1 MRGLLM
7 YPMRLRFAW
16 LLMVLQISD
25 VWAGGQ
31 IPTVTEMRASLAE
44 LGGCVIEEAEGR
56 GPKAE
61 GPPYV
66 RTPREENLYQLARA
80 PREPVREAIDQA
92 LKGGTKEE
100 LIGALT
106 LYRWIVSSSGSY
118 FPKEPLNPSYLP
130 MLYDLLAKDDGSLA
144 AYTGT
149 LAGSLSLYPTSRET
163 ILVYMDLAE
172 HTTDAKTREDYLLL
186 ASGEIGID
194 LPIYKQTPALERE
207 KILADFEAW
216 FAKNKNQI
224 AFDEGRSV
232 LAGSRISTRPRVLTQ
247 AERQRIRKDPA
258 CVLELLQ
265 VSTAGMQVTDARA
278 QTLLNQCG
286 DALFGAEG
294 AKLLRSMKPEIE
306 KSETATFD
314 QQMGL
319 AASRAQYPMI
329 DAGLL
334 AVAYVA
340 ADDPD
345 PKHRELARKTLDDIG
360 SPEDITRV
368 LKGETKEV
376 RKKAMALA
384 DETNEAGG

>member
-1 MRGLLM
+1 MHHT
-7 YPMRLRFAW
+7 RLFIAW
-16 LLMVLQISD
+16 LLMVLLISGA
-25 VWAGGQ
+25 WAGGQ
-31 IPTVTEMRASLAE
+31 TTTVSEMRARLAE
-44 LGGCVIEEAEGR
+44 LGGFVIEEAEGR
-56 GPKAE
+56 GPKPE
-61 GPPYV
+61 GPPYS
-66 RTPREENLYQLARA
+66 RSPREESLYQLSRA
-80 PREPVREAIDQA
+80 PREQVREAIDQA
-92 LKGGTKEE
+92 LKNGTKEE
-100 LIGALT
+100 RIGALT
-106 LYRWIVSSSGSY
+106 LYRWMVTPTYGA
-118 FPKEPLNPSYLP
+118 FQQEPLNPSYLP
-130 MLYDLLAKDDGSLA
+130 LIYDLLTKDDGSLA

-163 ILVYMDLAE
+163 ILIYMDLAK

-186 ASGEIGID
+186 TSGELGID
-194 LPIYKQTPALERE
+194 LPIYTQTPPLERE

-232 LAGSRISTRPRVLTQ
+232 LAGSKISTRPRGLTSE
-247 AERQRIRKDPA
+247 ERVRIRKDPA
-258 CVLELLQ
+258 CVLDLLQ
-265 VSTAGMQVTDARA
+265 ASTAGISVTEERA
-278 QTLLNQCG
+278 ETLLNQCG
-286 DALFGAEG
+286 DALFGPEG
-294 AKLLRSMKPEIE
+294 AKLLRSMKSEVE
-306 KSETATFD
+306 KAGAPTLD

-345 PKHRELARKTLDDIG
+345 PKHRELAKKTLDDIG

-384 DETNEAGG
+384 DEVSEAGG